1 MAINCCICKK
11 KHSGWIID
19 YALSPSLNEH
29 RVCSKCWE
37 QFQRIKNA
45 KLFEDVP
52 DDVNYISFA
61 IENNELDQKVK
72 DFLLLYLDGNFNE
85 LTAKEID
92 DILIQEH
99 INELQQIMVTSG
111 FNFDGFKIEEYLGY
125 ISGETVIGMG
135 LLKALA
141 ADFSNLT
148 GTESA
153 ELTKKT
159 GETREKSMMSL
170 QMVQL

>member
-1 MAINCCICKK
+1 
-11 KHSGWIID
+11 
-19 YALSPSLNEH
+19 
-29 RVCSKCWE
+29 
-37 QFQRIKNA
+37 
-45 KLFEDVP
+45 
-52 DDVNYISFA
+52 
-61 IENNELDQKVK
+61 
-72 DFLLLYLDGNFNE
+72 
-85 LTAKEID
+85 
-92 DILIQEH
+92 
-99 INELQQIMVTSG
+99 MVTSG
-111 FNFDGFKIEEYLGY
+111 FNFDGYKIEEYLGY
-125 ISGETVIGMG
+125 ISGEPVIGMG